1 MRYVIVLLI
10 LAGCA
15 TGSVLITGT
24 QRPATS
30 PESVKILLEPP
41 AQYETIGIVSAEAYS
56 AASGQM
62 MQDNAVAELKIQA
75 AKVGANAV
83 ILTEIGDRTTTT
95 GYYNRFTGFSMGS
108 STRPVLKGKAIW
120 VQ

>member
-1 MRYVIVLLI
+1 MRYVIVLLM

-15 TGSVLITGT
+15 TGSALVTGT

-30 PESVKILLEPP
+30 PESVKILLDPP
-41 AQYETIGIVSAEAYS
+41 AQYETIGIVSAEAYDTGS
-56 AASGQM
+56 DQTT
-62 MQDNAVAELKIQA
+62 QDNAVAEIKSQA

-83 ILTEIGDRTTTT
+83 ILIDIGDRTVASAS
-95 GYYNRFTGFSMGS
+95 YNRYSGLFMGS
-108 STRPVLKGKAIW
+108 SKRAVLKGKAIW